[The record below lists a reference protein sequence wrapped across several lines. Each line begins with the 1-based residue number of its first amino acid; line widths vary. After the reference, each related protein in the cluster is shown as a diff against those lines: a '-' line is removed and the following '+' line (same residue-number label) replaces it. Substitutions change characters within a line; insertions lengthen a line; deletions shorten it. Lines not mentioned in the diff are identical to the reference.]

1 MDKKMKQIFIIA
13 LTCVAL
19 FALLMNFETVL
30 PFLSNVV
37 SLIMPVIAGAILA
50 MFINVPVNGVEKLL
64 RKTSFKNKDHISDN
78 TYHTLGFAV
87 TLFLTAVVIF
97 LIITIIAPAV
107 KESVESL
114 YYLAQRRLPELIDY
128 LNTHNM
134 EYSWLEDFMNS
145 SGFNNMMKN
154 AGDTAQ
160 MLLGGVASAIST
172 TVSAIITTIFS
183 VVIAIYITL
192 SKYRVVR
199 HARTFALTYIKPK
212 WSEKLIAFCRVFSKT
227 FAKFLSGQCAEAIIL
242 GLLMFVTFM
251 IFRLPYAALVGVLTA
266 FCAIIPYIGA
276 FISCT
281 LSTLVIA
288 MVSPLT
294 ALKALAVYLCVQF
307 VENQFIYP
315 RVVGANIGLA
325 PLYTLI
331 AALIGGKLFGIIG
344 ILLFIPL
351 VATIFILVKEDTKKK
366 SGNTVFKESL
376 SDEKIS

>member
-1 MDKKMKQIFIIA
+1 MKQIFVIA
-13 LTCVAL
+13 TTSVVL

-64 RKTSFKNKDHISDN
+64 RKTPFKNKDRISDN
-78 TYHTLGFAV
+78 TYHSLSFAITV
-87 TLFLTAVVIF
+87 FLAAVVIF
-97 LIITIIAPAV
+97 LIITIIAPSI

-128 LNTHNM
+128 LNSHNM
-134 EYSWLEDFMNS
+134 DYQWLEDFMNS
-145 SGFNNMMKN
+145 SSFNNIMKS

-160 MLLGGVASAIST
+160 VLLGGVASAISS
-172 TVSAIITTIFS
+172 TVSVIITTVFS
-183 VVIAIYITL
+183 IVIAIYITL
-192 SKYRVVR
+192 SKYKVVR
-199 HARTFALTYIKPK
+199 HTRTFALAYMKPK
-212 WSEKLIAFCRVFSKT
+212 WAEKLTAFCRVFSKT

-251 IFRLPYAALVGVLTA
+251 IFGLPYAVLVGVLTA

-281 LSTLVIA
+281 LSTLIIA

-351 VATIFILVKEDTKKK
+351 VATIFILVKEDVRRK
-366 SGNTVFKESL
+366 SVEDNL